1 MNWLLRGLLH
11 HVYMDQA
18 NDGTTGG
25 AAAGAEAAGQGE
37 GGAGDNAQSGG
48 GNQAD
53 QSGAGAE
60 GNAADTNVLAG
71 ASGESTQAAQI
82 QEKFLIKKEDGTV
95 DWEKSAQ
102 KQAQSYE
109 ALEKRIGS
117 NDAPPKSAEDYVIN
131 VPDNLKEA
139 LGDDFK
145 EDPMLQ
151 GFLKDAHAA
160 GMSQKQ
166 VDLAVG
172 KYLEAIPALAG
183 EVQKLSADDCTAE
196 LKQEWKTDAE
206 FKSGVESAKRAA
218 IGYFGNDAEQIIQ
231 KYGNDPALIRGLA
244 KIGKEMGEDNSVNPE
259 SALGGSQT
267 VDELMA
273 SEAYSNPK
281 HADHAKV
288 SKQVSNYFAALA
300 KQQEKSGAVPLV

>member
-18 NDGTTGG
+18 NDGTTGSAASGTG
-25 AAAGAEAAGQGE
+25 ASGQGE
-37 GGAGDNAQSGG
+37 GSTGDNAQSSDG
-48 GNQAD
+48 D
-53 QSGAGAE
+53 QGVQSNAGAE
-60 GNAADTNVLAG
+60 GNAADSNVLAS
-71 ASGESTQAAQI
+71 ASGESAQAAQI

-109 ALEKRIGS
+109 ALEKRMGA

-145 EDPMLQ
+145 DDPMLQ

-172 KYLEAIPALAG
+172 KYLEAIPSLAG
-183 EVQKLSADDCTAE
+183 GVQQLNADDCVAE

-218 IGYFGNDAEQIIQ
+218 IGFFGNDAEQIIQ

-244 KIGKEMGEDNSVNPE
+244 KIGKEMGEDASVNPE
-259 SALGGSQT
+259 SAITSGQS

-300 KQQEKSGAVPLV
+300 KQQEKSGALPLV